1 MANYFNLIQSNPT
14 NSELSK
20 IANKSCI
27 VLSCVSVGIESLSKH
42 LMIGEERMNVCLIDR
57 CHFPAV
63 HWSIPHSH
71 SFVRKTRKQDRQVCS
86 HVVFSNFVME

>member
-1 MANYFNLIQSNPT
+1 MANYFNLIQFNPT

-42 LMIGEERMNVCLIDR
+42 LMIGEELKAKLNSLTAID
-57 CHFPAV
+57 
-63 HWSIPHSH
+63 
-71 SFVRKTRKQDRQVCS
+71 
-86 HVVFSNFVME
+86 